1 MEMQDLSKVFRLTKA
16 LIDFH
21 GTSLSEDMI
30 IALRRVKHRI
40 LQVGGILNFP
50 ITRPLLESVKSSRSR
65 YVQELKAK
73 EEVRSKRKR
82 DNQEKS
88 ELLKV
93 ESEIKNIE
101 TGIEVAEKAISDGSS
116 RLERHLAKTPLDP
129 VKLQAD
135 NAIIQMGVQKE
146 KET

>member
-1 MEMQDLSKVFRLTKA
+1 
-16 LIDFH
+16 
-21 GTSLSEDMI
+21 MI

-50 ITRPLLESVKSSRSR
+50 ITRLLLESVKSSRSR

-73 EEVRSKRKR
+73 EVRSKGKW

-93 ESEIKNIE
+93 ESEIKNLE
-101 TGIEVAEKAISDGSS
+101 TGIEVAEKAIRDGSS
-116 RLERHLAKTPLDP
+116 RLERHLSKTPLDP
-129 VKLQAD
+129 VKDSSRQCFNSD
-135 NAIIQMGVQKE
+135 GSSKK

>member
-1 MEMQDLSKVFRLTKA
+1 MRHIVW
-16 LIDFH
+16 IVNH
-21 GTSLSEDMI
+21 
-30 IALRRVKHRI
+30 
-40 LQVGGILNFP
+40 NFP
-50 ITRPLLESVKSSRSR
+50 ISNGGKSDI
-65 YVQELKAK
+65 
-73 EEVRSKRKR
+73 KRKR

-93 ESEIKNIE
+93 ESEIKNLE

-135 NAIIQMGVQKE
+135 NALIQMGVQRRKKLNDE
-146 KET
+146 LAILTKKRAKLRKQTE